1 MKKIFTLLASFIL
14 TLSLFA
20 AAPRPKTM
28 LTVQSYDQS
37 DIRVVIDG
45 RRFEPN
51 TSYLR
56 IRDMQ
61 PGYHQVKVYRERR
74 SGLFTIFGNKYD
86 MVYNNSMFIRPQSN
100 IMITIDRYG
109 RAQMS
114 ESRMNGNGRNY
125 GWDDRNHGW
134 SNDNDYDFDHGRNFG
149 DYGDRDR
156 VGNDRDSRWDGRNR
170 NGGSNNGGYGNGSS
184 NNGGGYGNNGG
195 GYGNNGGG
203 NNNGGYGNNS
213 GYGRQMSD
221 YDFSRAL
228 NSISTQRGDFQKMES
243 AKQLIN
249 TSYFSSIQVK
259 QMLQLFSFENDK
271 LDLAK
276 LAYDKTVDKQNFNV
290 VNDVFSSYSSR
301 DELTRYIR
309 SH

>member
-1 MKKIFTLLASFIL
+1 MKKIFTLAASFIFAI
-14 TLSLFA
+14 SLFA
-20 AAPRPKTM
+20 AAPKPKTM
-28 LTVQSYDQS
+28 LTIQSYDQT

-56 IRDMQ
+56 IRDLQ

-86 MVYNNSMFIRPQSN
+86 MVYNNSMYIRPQSN
-100 IMITIDRYG
+100 ITIIIDRNG

-114 ESRMNGNGRNY
+114 ENRMNGRNND
-125 GWDDRNHGW
+125 WNDRNRGW
-134 SNDNDYDFDHGRNFG
+134 SNDNDYDFDRGRNYG
-149 DYGDRDR
+149 DYDNRDRDQ
-156 VGNDRDSRWDGRNR
+156 NDRDSRWDGRNR
-170 NGGSNNGGYGNGSS
+170 NGGSNNGGYGNG
-184 NNGGGYGNNGG
+184 NNGGYGNNGG
-195 GYGNNGGG
+195 GYGNNNGGG
-203 NNNGGYGNNS
+203 YGNGGYGNNS

-228 NSISTQRGDFQKMES
+228 NSISMQRGDFQKMES
-243 AKQLIN
+243 ARQLIN
-249 TSYFSSIQVK
+249 TSFFSSTQVK

-276 LAYDKTVDKQNFNV
+276 LAYSKTVDKQNFYV

-301 DELTRYIR
+301 DELARYIR

>member
-1 MKKIFTLLASFIL
+1 MKKIFTLVASFIL

-20 AAPRPKTM
+20 AAPKPKTM
-28 LTVQSYDQS
+28 LTIQSYDQT

-45 RRFEPN
+45 RRFEPR

-56 IRDMQ
+56 IRDLQ

-74 SGLFTIFGNKYD
+74 SGLFTIFGQKYD
-86 MVYNNSMFIRPQSN
+86 MVYNNSMYVRPQSN
-100 IMITIDRYG
+100 ITIVIDRNG

-114 ESRMNGNGRNY
+114 ENRMNGRNND
-125 GWDDRNHGW
+125 WDDRNRGW
-134 SNDNDYDFDHGRNFG
+134 SNDNDYDFDRGRNYG

-156 VGNDRDSRWDGRNR
+156 DWNDRDSRWDGRNS
-170 NGGSNNGGYGNGSS
+170 NGRSNNGGNG
-184 NNGGGYGNNGG
+184 
-195 GYGNNGGG
+195 
-203 NNNGGYGNNS
+203 NGGYGNNS

-228 NSISTQRGDFQKMES
+228 NSISMQRGDFQKMES
-243 AKQLIN
+243 ARQLIN
-249 TSYFSSIQVK
+249 TSFFSSTQVR
-259 QMLQLFSFENDK
+259 QMLQLFSFDNDK

-276 LAYDKTVDKQNFNV
+276 LAYSKTVDKQNFSV

-301 DELTRYIR
+301 DELARYIR

>member
-1 MKKIFTLLASFIL
+1 MKKIFTLAASFIL
-14 TLSLFA
+14 AISLFA

-28 LTVQSYDQS
+28 LTIQSYDQT

-56 IRDMQ
+56 IRDLQ

-86 MVYNNSMFIRPQSN
+86 MVYNNSMYVRPQSN
-100 IMITIDRYG
+100 ITIIIDRNG

-114 ESRMNGNGRNY
+114 ENRMNGRNND
-125 GWDDRNHGW
+125 WNDRSRGW
-134 SNDNDYDFDHGRNFG
+134 SNGNDYDFDRGSNYG

-156 VGNDRDSRWDGRNR
+156 DWNDRDSRWDGRNR
-170 NGGSNNGGYGNGSS
+170 NGGSNNGGYGNGNNGGYGN
-184 NNGGGYGNNGG
+184 NNGGGYG
-195 GYGNNGGG
+195 
-203 NNNGGYGNNS
+203 NGGYGNNS

-228 NSISTQRGDFQKMES
+228 NSISMQRGDFQKVES
-243 AKQLIN
+243 ARQIIN
-249 TSYFSSIQVK
+249 TSFFSSTQVK

-276 LAYDKTVDKQNFNV
+276 LAYSKTVDKQNFSIV
-290 VNDVFSSYSSR
+290 SDVFNSYSSR
-301 DELTRYIR
+301 DELARYIR